1 MRGSAYAVLTKYNL
15 RVPSLVQRERGG
27 GQMIPVAPDPMPGKM
42 SQRDY
47 LSRLNDI
54 AMYAA
59 TRGSPLFLPRH
70 ITFLVTYMSK
80 WQKLQ
85 PGPDSQKAAL
95 EVLFH
100 GAPKWAEHLSSRL
113 VRARIHRRVQLTLL
127 FVWLAVNS
135 LLQFVWS
142 GVNNARDIVKKGIR
156 SVPPLV
162 TAVVVVFVT
171 SDAWRI
177 FGTGFTLR
185 FFILVTAF
193 LLASLLYLIRKDWW
207 ADVSAGEDEVEDL
220 LKEVK
225 HRNGN
230 ALNDF
235 MSRGAK
241 PFPLER
247 PRGLSGAYGYLAYL
261 ALVAFSLIAVAI
273 FVSGI
278 LVFVGL
284 ILVNKDETTKLA
296 GSAYIYQSF
305 PGIAVTKQLLSLS
318 FSLGAFAA
326 FFLVAAQRS
335 EDRDVFMKDIL
346 ARYRRALLVY
356 TTYCQA
362 HDFAEEWTGIPVKLK
377 LCTLGTLE
385 PHPQEDLVG
394 ISGRRAY
401 SIKSLLGTPLTYF
414 CRYLG
419 GDRGV
424 GVWWRQGLL
433 RMTVRCP
440 PR

>member
-1 MRGSAYAVLTKYNL
+1 MKPDGEPSGKDDDACPDAWL
-15 RVPSLVQRERGG
+15 RVCGVDQIHLRAPSLVRRERGG
-27 GQMIPVAPDPMPGKM
+27 GQMTPVAPDPMLGKM
-42 SQRDY
+42 SQSDY
-47 LSRLNDI
+47 LFRLNDI

-70 ITFLVTYMSK
+70 IAFLATYMSK
-80 WQKLQ
+80 WQKLH
-85 PGPDSQKAAL
+85 PGPDSEKAAMK
-95 EVLFH
+95 VLFH
-100 GAPKWAEHLSSRL
+100 GAPKWAKHLSSRL
-113 VRARIHRRVQLTLL
+113 VQARIHRNVQLTLL
-127 FVWLAVNS
+127 FIWLAVNS

-142 GVNNARDIVKKGIR
+142 GLNSAGDIVKKGIR
-156 SVPPLV
+156 SVPPLI

-177 FGTGFTLR
+177 LGTGFTLR

-207 ADVSAGEDEVEDL
+207 ADVNAEEDEVEDL
-220 LKEVK
+220 LKEIK
-225 HRNGN
+225 HWEPV
-230 ALNDF
+230 ALRDF

-241 PFPLER
+241 PFPMER
-247 PRGLSGAYGYLAYL
+247 PRGLSGAYGHVAYL

-278 LVFVGL
+278 LVIVGL

-305 PGIAVTKQLLSLS
+305 PGVAVTKQLLSLS

-356 TTYCQA
+356 TAYCKA
-362 HDFAEEWTGIPVKLK
+362 HDFAEEWTGIPVELK
-377 LCTLGTLE
+377 LCKLGTLE
-385 PHPQEDLVG
+385 PHPQEDPAG
-394 ISGRRAY
+394 I
-401 SIKSLLGTPLTYF
+401 LGTEP
-414 CRYLG
+414 
-419 GDRGV
+419 
-424 GVWWRQGLL
+424 
-433 RMTVRCP
+433 TV
-440 PR
+440 